1 MLLAN
6 EVPGRHASGRGAHRR
21 VVTTTKGIKKTP
33 GDGQDRIE
41 WLDANKRLFRVRP
54 LGPDHVRDIRPG
66 RLARIPP
73 RFKGQ
78 TNYHGRYFFASLGV
92 HVEHESMNE
101 FTGLMLV
108 DHLHVVTAVAAQP
121 MLLTFANGRNHV
133 PDFLATL
140 SDGRRLLIDV
150 HESRSTTEADAE
162 LFELTRE
169 MCARVGW
176 DYEVVDRLDDV
187 FRWNLEWMNRY
198 HHPRYAPAPDVRQRI
213 LSLAG
218 RARTFGELRK
228 ALATDRPGEHI
239 PALAHLMWQREVL
252 FDLHAPLEDTSRVW
266 TAHRPDTAHLSP
278 RT

>member
-1 MLLAN
+1 M
-6 EVPGRHASGRGAHRR
+6 
-21 VVTTTKGIKKTP
+21 TKTKGIKRTP

-41 WLDANKRLFRVRP
+41 WLDESKRLFRVRP
-54 LGPDHVRDIRPG
+54 LTPDHVRDIRPG
-66 RLARIPP
+66 HLARIPP

-78 TNYHGRYFFASLGV
+78 TNYHGRYYFASLGA

-133 PDFLATL
+133 PDFLVTL
-140 SDGRRLLIDV
+140 CDGRRLLIDV

-162 LFELTRE
+162 LFALTRE

-176 DYEVVDRLDDV
+176 DYEVVDRLDDI

-198 HHPRYAPAPDVRQRI
+198 HHPRYVPAADVRQRI
-213 LSLAG
+213 LSVAA

-266 TAHRPDTAHLSP
+266 TPHRPDTARRSP